1 MPLLP
6 VGGVGTGGGGGG
18 GGGSSTANV
27 TLSKVPTI
35 FRQAVLQPGKDHY
48 NVTTTWRDLRTGRTE
63 VLNTGTVLELGPV
76 QIGNLA
82 DFVEIFGTGI
92 VYCGSSTTPTG
103 IGVEQKFQFGKADT
117 EGGAYSAYADIDES
131 TFSSISGGTIT
142 FRSKIAAGGAGG
154 RAFADYMPA
163 TQVASTWE
171 DMGFVAADV
180 GRWIKIIVL
189 HKKPSTDHPNIEQ
202 RYGWRLTLKVDSEVD
217 KTVAV
222 SFAGAKAPGAAN
234 FTTTLMIEG
243 SGSSARR
250 EQVTCSRFRPRF
262 TRGAGRA
269 LSSVTSRRRLLLC
282 HLLTTLRAESKTTA
296 LWNRRGL
303 FVQEHIKQLADSTR
317 AYTTFDLSTAFVNVD
332 SKLIGNVNRPGNW
345 LGLFLEDEHA
355 AGGVRRPAAASHNNE
370 FGLNAANGHF
380 EKSNGT
386 DWLEYDPFASGQ
398 PWENAYP
405 YGAYADTTFQS
416 GANED
421 KGIRITL
428 TGKIPSIIGETG
440 DAWELYW
447 YLDDTITAASGVEVV
462 AVVSGGVNFLQIKL
476 KAIDGGA
483 SAPTLVAIVAALNS
497 FQPGGAFAG
506 FLCTAGYIGAVNAT
520 DKIAAAWGTS
530 GFASDE
536 EASLHFA
543 NGGSGTE
550 AVPLTHLDY
559 WAETL
564 TELNE
569 SWRAVGEVGLDFASG
584 DLHAVTAYTAPE
596 AGGIEETI
604 KIYRHP
610 GYRQVVPLGRGDV
623 RPAPGADTLG
633 KLYLDHYLRT
643 ATFDSEKPVA
653 ATQAEGTGTEYTDAL
668 FDGIQTAGHRVFA
681 PGHVYYNSATYSW
694 HLSILDQVIFTG
706 YVWATF
712 NFDNLGTNAGLQN
725 NKHWLGD
732 WASADLAA
740 QAIQGYSSATRYYYR
755 NTTTNKIEYLS
766 AVTESIGQHIDYES
780 NALSVVA
787 RASHQ
792 NPVGEWWLHGQA
804 ERWPGGFA
812 AADVWTPTLNTER
825 ARLRFASDAAGTT
838 GQFLPNKTYFG
849 RPEDFAEI
857 WQPSGD
863 VSSDADN
870 VASAIRSDQEYLTL
884 PIGTWGVEVV
894 VAGNYSLADA
904 VLGLVAVKGEQ

>member
-1 MPLLP
+1 M
-6 VGGVGTGGGGGG
+6 TCRSIG
-18 GGGSSTANV
+18 GGGSYLPS
-27 TLSKVPTI
+27 L
-35 FRQAVLQPGKDHY
+35 D
-48 NVTTTWRDLRTGRTE
+48 D
-63 VLNTGTVLELGPV
+63 
-76 QIGNLA
+76 
-82 DFVEIFGTGI
+82 
-92 VYCGSSTTPTG
+92 TPTG
-103 IGVEQKFQFGKADT
+103 VEDDG
-117 EGGAYSAYADIDES
+117 
-131 TFSSISGGTIT
+131 
-142 FRSKIAAGGAGG
+142 
-154 RAFADYMPA
+154 
-163 TQVASTWE
+163 
-171 DMGFVAADV
+171 
-180 GRWIKIIVL
+180 
-189 HKKPSTDHPNIEQ
+189 
-202 RYGWRLTLKVDSEVD
+202 
-217 KTVAV
+217 
-222 SFAGAKAPGAAN
+222 
-234 FTTTLMIEG
+234 
-243 SGSSARR
+243 
-250 EQVTCSRFRPRF
+250 
-262 TRGAGRA
+262 
-269 LSSVTSRRRLLLC
+269 
-282 HLLTTLRAESKTTA
+282 

-317 AYTTFDLSTAFVNVD
+317 AFTSFDLSTAFVNVD
-332 SKLIGNVNRPGNW
+332 SKLIGNVNYPGNW
-345 LGLFLEDEHA
+345 RGLFLEDEHA
-355 AGGVRRPAAASHNNE
+355 ADGVRRPAAASHNNE

-440 DAWELYW
+440 DSWELYW

-483 SAPTLVAIVAALNS
+483 DAPTLVAIVAALNS

-559 WAETL
+559 WAETK
-564 TELNE
+564 TELDE
-569 SWRAVGEVGLDFASG
+569 SWRAVGEVGLDFSGG

-668 FDGIQTAGHRVFA
+668 FDGIQTSGHRVYA

-766 AVTESIGQHIDYES
+766 AVTEAIGQHIDFDES

-812 AADVWTPTLNTER
+812 AADVWTPTLNTLR
-825 ARLRFASDAAGTT
+825 ARLRFTSDASGTT

-849 RPEDFAEI
+849 QTGGFC
-857 WQPSGD
+857 
-863 VSSDADN
+863 
-870 VASAIRSDQEYLTL
+870 
-884 PIGTWGVEVV
+884 
-894 VAGNYSLADA
+894 
-904 VLGLVAVKGEQ
+904 